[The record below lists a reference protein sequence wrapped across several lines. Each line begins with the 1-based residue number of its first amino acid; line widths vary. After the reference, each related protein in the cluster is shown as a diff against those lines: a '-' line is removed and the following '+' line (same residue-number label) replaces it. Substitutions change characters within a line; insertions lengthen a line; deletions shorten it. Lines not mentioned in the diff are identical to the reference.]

1 MSHFFLFIFCAEDFS
16 RKVSSQPEG
25 GDADN
30 EPGKRRKQLLS
41 VLVALGA
48 MLSYALL
55 TGIVA
60 IQHVQQEALDH
71 RSPGLRSLSSHGEEE
86 DGEEEGWGWGGGDG
100 CNSKLITCV
109 YS

>member
-71 RSPGLRSLSSHGEEE
+71 RSPGLRSLSSNEEE
-86 DGEEEGWGWGGGDG
+86 DEEGWGWGGGDG

>member
-86 DGEEEGWGWGGGDG
+86 DGEEEG
-100 CNSKLITCV
+100 
-109 YS
+109 